1 MAKSPLD
8 IAEFLMT
15 VVGAVVTVAKATKNV
30 KGK

>member
-15 VVGAVVTVAKATKNV
+15 VVGAVVTVVKATKDI
-30 KGK
+30 KSK